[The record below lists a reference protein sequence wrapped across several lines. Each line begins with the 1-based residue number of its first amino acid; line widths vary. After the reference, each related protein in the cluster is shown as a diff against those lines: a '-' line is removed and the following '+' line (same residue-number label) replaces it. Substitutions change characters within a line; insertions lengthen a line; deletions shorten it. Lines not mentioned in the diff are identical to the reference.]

1 MRSLATARAACE
13 TFHPGLL
20 SELESLS
27 LAEREAADSPVVEVY
42 RKYGGPGL
50 LVPAEY
56 GGAAADPVQAAR
68 VQRGLASAS
77 PSLGV
82 ATVMHH
88 FTVAM
93 LFSLARSA
101 ERLTTAQLNL
111 LSSVV
116 SDGLLLASGW
126 AEGRTDQNI
135 LSPMVVAEPI
145 PGGYRINGSK
155 KPCSLSMSMDVL
167 TASVAITEPDGGASL
182 ALLLIPAG
190 LPGITVTPFWSTP
203 VLAATQSH
211 EVRLS
216 DVEISEELVIRSTTA
231 DQHRLDDLQTA
242 GFTWFELLTSAS
254 YVGAASALVAQV
266 LASGRGSAA
275 DRAALAIRLDAAVH
289 LVDGAARAIRDGVAG
304 DEAVAMVLTA
314 RYASQDLLTGAV
326 ATAVEMLG
334 GMAFIQSPD
343 VAYLASAVHA
353 LAFHPPSR
361 ASVAAQLADY
371 FAGGPLQLS

>member
-13 TFHPGLL
+13 SFHPGLL
-20 SELESLS
+20 SELESFP
-27 LAEREAADSPVVEVY
+27 LAEREAEDSPVVEIY
-42 RKYGGPGL
+42 RKHAGPGL
-50 LVPAEY
+50 LVPTEY
-56 GGAAADPVQAAR
+56 GGAAADPLQAAR

-93 LFSLARSA
+93 LFSLARNA
-101 ERLTTAQLNL
+101 ERLTGAQLRL
-111 LSSVV
+111 LSSVAGD
-116 SDGLLLASGW
+116 SLLLASGW

-135 LSPMVVAEPI
+135 LTPMVVAEPV

-155 KPCSLSMSMDVL
+155 KPCSLSTSMDVL
-167 TASVAITEPDGGASL
+167 TASVAITDPDGGASL

-190 LPGITVTPFWSTP
+190 LPGITVTPFWSSP
-203 VLAATQSH
+203 ILAATQSH

-216 DVEISEELVIRSTTA
+216 DVEIPEELVISSTAA

-242 GFTWFELLTSAS
+242 GFTWFELLTTAS
-254 YVGAASALVAQV
+254 YVGAASALVARV
-266 LASGRGSAA
+266 LESGRGSAT
-275 DRAALAIRLDAAVH
+275 DRAALAIKLDAAVN
-289 LVDGAARAIRDGVAG
+289 LVDGAARAIRDGVTG
-304 DEAVAMVLTA
+304 DEAVATVLTA
-314 RYASQDLLTGAV
+314 RYASQDLLAGAT

-343 VAYLASAVHA
+343 VAYLASSVHA

-371 FAGGPLQLS
+371 FAGGPLHLS

>member
-1 MRSLATARAACE
+1 MRSLATARSTCE
-13 TFHPGLL
+13 SFHPGLL
-20 SELESLS
+20 SELETIPLI
-27 LAEREAADSPVVEVY
+27 EREAADSPVVEIY
-42 RKYGGPGL
+42 RKHSGPDL
-50 LVPAEY
+50 LVPTEY
-56 GGAAADPVQAAR
+56 GGAAADPLQAAR
-68 VQRGLASAS
+68 VQRGLASVS

-101 ERLTTAQLNL
+101 QRLTAAQLRL

-116 SDGLLLASGW
+116 GDSLLLASGW

-155 KPCSLSMSMDVL
+155 KPCSLSTSMDVL
-167 TASVAITEPDGGASL
+167 TASVAIPEPDGSTSL
-182 ALLLIPAG
+182 ALLLIPAR
-190 LPGITVTPFWSTP
+190 LPGVTITPFWSTP
-203 VLAATQSH
+203 VLAASQSH
-211 EVRLS
+211 EVRLT
-216 DVEISEELVIRSTTA
+216 DVELSAELVIRSTAA
-231 DQHRLDDLQTA
+231 DQTRLDDLQTA

-254 YVGAASALVAQV
+254 YVGVASSLVAQV
-266 LASGRGSAA
+266 LASGRGSAT
-275 DRAALAIRLDAAVH
+275 DRAALAIRLEAAVN
-289 LVDGAARAIRDGVAG
+289 LVDGTARAIRDGVNG
-304 DEAVAMVLTA
+304 DEAVAMVLAA
-314 RYASQDLLTGAV
+314 RYASQDLLAGAV
-326 ATAVEMLG
+326 NIAVEMLG
-334 GMAFIQSPD
+334 GMAFIHSPD

-361 ASVAAQLADY
+361 SSVAPQLADY

>member
-1 MRSLATARAACE
+1 
-13 TFHPGLL
+13 
-20 SELESLS
+20 LS